1 MLAAAIA
8 AGPLTNMDDCT
19 SHRPAL
25 SPDAAPF
32 GRAVALADIEALLDK
47 ATGVRRFL
55 PALEQ
60 TFQAELAA
68 SRIRR
73 FTTVGLIGIIIYN
86 LFLILNTTLM
96 PDIMYDIGA
105 TQLLVVTPFVSVMLW
120 MMVRRILPP
129 DICVTASL
137 VAVIASTVE
146 FLYMSHAPYAHLLIH
161 TIPICLTFGN
171 VVLPLPFRM
180 SAAFTLFSIV
190 TTSVV
195 MILRPDWDALLSPFA
210 LVVNANCAIWML
222 VGTYRM
228 EASERR
234 AFLFNQREGLRA
246 ETLAESNRLLETLSN
261 TDVLTGLA
269 NRRHFDAAF
278 MRRCT
283 TEPNVDALSVLMI
296 DIDRFKALNDTFG
309 HGAGDRALKLVADCL
324 MRHAPSDATVARY
337 GGEEFIVLLPAS
349 GMAHARSCAEV
360 LRIAIARIADGVS
373 LHQLPTKVTVSIGL
387 ASAPCAADVEPAA
400 FIRAADQALYRAKAN
415 GRNRIEWAS
424 GVEPVDAPL
433 GQDVVAA

>member
-1 MLAAAIA
+1 M
-8 AGPLTNMDDCT
+8 PDMDDLT
-19 SHRPAL
+19 LHRPTRT
-25 SPDAAPF
+25 SDATPF
-32 GRAVALADIEALLDK
+32 GRAVVLADIEALLDQVP
-47 ATGVRRFL
+47 GVRRFM
-55 PALEQ
+55 PALEK
-60 TFQAELAA
+60 TFQAELASA
-68 SRIRR
+68 RIQR
-73 FTTVGLIGIIIYN
+73 FLTVGLLGIIVYN
-86 LFLILNTTLM
+86 AFLILNTTLM
-96 PDIMYDIGA
+96 PDIAYDIGA
-105 TQLLVVTPFVSVMLW
+105 IQLFVVTPFVSVMLW
-120 MMVRRILPP
+120 TMAKRVLPP
-129 DICVTASL
+129 DICVTSSL

-146 FLYMSHAPYAHLLIH
+146 FLYMSHAPNAHLLIH

-190 TTSVV
+190 ASSVV
-195 MILRPDWDALLSPFA
+195 MVLRPDWDALLSPFA
-210 LVVNANCAIWML
+210 LIVNVNCAIWML

-234 AFLFNQREGLRA
+234 TFLFNQRELLRA

-269 NRRHFDAAF
+269 NRRRFDAAF
-278 MRRCT
+278 LRRCT
-283 TEPNVDALSVLMI
+283 TEPDVDALSVLMI

-309 HGAGDRALKLVADCL
+309 HDAGDRALKLVADCL

-373 LHQLPTKVTVSIGL
+373 LHQLPTRVTVSIGL
-387 ASAPCAADVEPAA
+387 ASATSAADVDPAA
-400 FIRAADQALYRAKAN
+400 FIKAADQALYRAKAN
-415 GRNRIEWAS
+415 GRNRIEWAC
-424 GVEPVDAPL
+424 GVEPADAPH
-433 GQDVVAA
+433 GKDAAAA